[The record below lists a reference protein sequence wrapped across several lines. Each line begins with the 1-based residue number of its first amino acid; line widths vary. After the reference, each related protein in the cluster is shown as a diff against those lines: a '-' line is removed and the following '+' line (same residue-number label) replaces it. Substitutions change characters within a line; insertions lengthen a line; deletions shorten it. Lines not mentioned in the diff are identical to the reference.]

1 MYLHTSYIKDITTT
15 MYKDSRFILVF
26 HYFSKKGAVPFHPP
40 LLNLD
45 TSVSSPLHSATHI
58 FLGHYT
64 KAPG

>member
-1 MYLHTSYIKDITTT
+1 